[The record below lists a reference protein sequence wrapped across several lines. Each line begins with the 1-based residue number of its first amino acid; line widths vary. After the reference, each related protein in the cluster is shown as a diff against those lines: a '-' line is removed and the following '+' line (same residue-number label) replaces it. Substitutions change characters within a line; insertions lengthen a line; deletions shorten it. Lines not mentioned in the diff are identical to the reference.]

1 MCITTQMQTFQQLFR
16 RPFSV
21 FVFASGLLTLVYL
34 SMTTVHSWHGVSSSL
49 FWYTFGNISSSAF
62 VPKTNVNVDKTHLPV
77 HATQG
82 VATEEHMVSRCPG
95 RIKNDGAADWHI
107 CQALITGNT
116 SSNTRPNTTGTFISA
131 TEYAELTE
139 NCNCFRS
146 DLGYFVSPEDTI
158 DEERRFPIAF
168 SLLTYENLEQ
178 TERLLRLIYR
188 PHNIYCIHVDA
199 KSSAEMRDGLD
210 AIAACLDNVFIA
222 KPAIRTD
229 WGNISIVH
237 AELLCMR
244 QLLVIRK
251 RWKYFINLVGRDF
264 PLRTNYELVKILQ
277 AYDGANDVD
286 ASRNAKT

>member
-1 MCITTQMQTFQQLFR
+1 MPTSRLFFR
-16 RPFSV
+16 RRFSI
-21 FVFASGLLTLVYL
+21 FVFASGLLTLVYI
-34 SMTTVHSWHGVSSSL
+34 SMTTVRSWHVESSTL
-49 FWYTFGNISSSAF
+49 FWSTLDNFSSSAF
-62 VPKTNVNVDKTHLPV
+62 VPKSDSNVDDSHLLV
-77 HATQG
+77 HETPE
-82 VATEEHMVSRCPG
+82 VITEEHLVSGCPG
-95 RIKNDGAADWHI
+95 RIKNDDDADWHI

-116 SSNTRPNTTGTFISA
+116 SSKTRPNTTFISA
-131 TEYAELTE
+131 TEYCWRAE

-146 DLGYFVSPEDTI
+146 DLDYFVSPEDTT

-199 KSSAEMRDGLD
+199 KSSAEVRDGLD

-222 KPAIRTD
+222 KPAISTD
-229 WGNISIVH
+229 WGKISIVH

-244 QLLVIRK
+244 LLLVIRK
-251 RWKYFINLVGRDF
+251 GWKYFINLVGRDF

-286 ASRNAKT
+286 GTRDEQA